1 MYISLNNLFM
11 GIIFVLLICILVLG
25 IIFLLKLNKTISN
38 VLEILENKVLIKK
51 VIHSYTYKKRV

>member
-25 IIFLLKLNKTISN
+25 IIFLLKLNKN
-38 VLEILENKVLIKK
+38 FNNMHDEI
-51 VIHSYTYKKRV
+51 